1 MSRERKT
8 STELKKLREIFKDI
22 EEKKRKT
29 VEPLIEN
36 AAFMTVELRKLQK
49 YIEQNG
55 CTETYQ
61 NGENQK
67 GKKKSSEV
75 EVYNTMIK
83 NFTAI
88 IKQLTDL
95 LPEGEDTKD
104 ELLNFIGGK
113 K

>member
-1 MSRERKT
+1 MSKERKL
-8 STELKKLREIFKDI
+8 STELKKLKKIFGNI
-22 EEKKRKT
+22 EENKRKT

-36 AAFMTVELRKLQK
+36 AAFMTVELEKLQK
-49 YIEQNG
+49 YIAENG

-75 EVYNTMIK
+75 DVYNTMIK

-88 IKQLTDL
+88 IKQLTEL
-95 LPEGEDTKD
+95 LPEGENKKD
-104 ELLNFIGGK
+104 ELFDFIGGEK
-113 K
+113 